1 MDENAE
7 TPAQSGPQSPAPS
20 QAPSQAWAD
29 QVAYHLARAAQE
41 KSLADQTASPAG
53 RTAHLVLHEHHL
65 TLAATAQM
73 VTAMDDPDSP
83 RSPSLHQTGAI
94 IRDSFDAP
102 E

>member
-1 MDENAE
+1 MDEDAE
-7 TPAQSGPQSPAPS
+7 TPTQSPT
-20 QAPSQAWAD
+20 QSQAWVD

-41 KSLADQTASPAG
+41 KSLADRSASPAG
-53 RTAHLVLHEHHL
+53 RAAHLVLHEHHL

-83 RSPSLHQTGAI
+83 RSPSLYQTGAI